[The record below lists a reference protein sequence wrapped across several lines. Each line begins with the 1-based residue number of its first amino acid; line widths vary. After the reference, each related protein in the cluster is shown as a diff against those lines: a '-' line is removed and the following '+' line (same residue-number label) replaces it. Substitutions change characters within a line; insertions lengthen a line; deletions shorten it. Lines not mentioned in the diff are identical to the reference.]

1 MHSLAEKRVGS
12 TISVAEGGKALFTLF
27 LLYLFAWYLQIS
39 VRKEFFQLIRLEFI
53 IGFFLLVGSLL
64 AVRPKHFTRSG
75 LAPYILLYS
84 LAVIIQIPLS
94 FNIGYSYEIFIQ
106 KFFKLA
112 AIAWF
117 IFVFV
122 RTPKELKI
130 FTAVL
135 LLAFF
140 KITSEGFVGF
150 LNGSM
155 LWFNQGIMRLHGST
169 PLWSHPNSLAG
180 LSIGAIPF
188 ILTLYPVM
196 SSRLAKAGLIALALT
211 SMVCMI
217 FSGSRTGYVAF
228 IGLLIFYLWDTHSAS
243 RRGQVV
249 LLSAVLLAG
258 LAFAVPQDYWDRFN
272 SIFTEQDQVGQS
284 ISLRKEI
291 LEDAWLVFRENPFGI
306 GVGAFPL
313 VRGEMFGRLQDT
325 HNIYLEAATNLGI
338 QGLLLFLLLLWH
350 VGRVLRQTRRDFA
363 IAIDKWTS
371 ADAGGGTALRDLR
384 FCHALCSGCLL
395 FLAVHLCLGLFGHN
409 LYEIQWW
416 LLIGMA
422 LVLRR
427 IQLDFQRQIE
437 PPTDFS
443 QETCANE

>member
-1 MHSLAEKRVGS
+1 MHSLTEKRVAS
-12 TISVAEGGKALFTLF
+12 TISLTEGSKVLFALF
-27 LLYLFAWYLQIS
+27 LLYLLSWYLQVS
-39 VRKEFFQLIRLEFI
+39 ARKEFFQLIRFEFVL
-53 IGFFLLVGSLL
+53 GFFLLIGSLL

-75 LAPYILLYS
+75 LAPYIALYS

-140 KITSEGFVGF
+140 KITSEGFIGF
-150 LNGSM
+150 LDESM

-188 ILTLYPVM
+188 ILTLYPVV
-196 SSRLAKAGLIALALT
+196 SSRLAKAGLIVLALT
-211 SMVCMI
+211 SMVCMV

-228 IGLLIFYLWDTHSAS
+228 LGLLLFYLWGHSAAK
-243 RRGQVV
+243 RWRA
-249 LLSAVLLAG
+249 LLLAAVLLVG
-258 LAFAVPQDYWDRFN
+258 LAITVPQGYRDRFD
-272 SIFTEQDQVGQS
+272 SIFTEQDQFGQS
-284 ISLRKEI
+284 ISLRKQI
-291 LEDAWLVFRENPFGI
+291 LEDAWQVFGENPFGI

-350 VGRVLRQTRRDFA
+350 VGRVLRQTRRGFA
-363 IAIDKWTS
+363 AAIDGWVP
-371 ADAGGGTALRDLR
+371 AAAGGEGEVLRDLR

-427 IQLDFQRQIE
+427 ILLDVDRQKGSSAYL
-437 PPTDFS
+437 S
-443 QETCANE
+443 QESRANE